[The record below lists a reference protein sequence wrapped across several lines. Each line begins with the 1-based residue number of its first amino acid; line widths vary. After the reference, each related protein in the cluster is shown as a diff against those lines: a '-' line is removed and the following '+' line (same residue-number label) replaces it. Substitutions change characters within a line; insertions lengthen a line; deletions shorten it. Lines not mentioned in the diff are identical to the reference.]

1 MLPPTKY
8 VSVSWCRLTPSQV
21 ADLGLDG
28 FAVDFIEAEPAMRTF
43 LCQVGQLD
51 RIVRRGS

>member
-1 MLPPTKY
+1 MPHLIKY
-8 VSVSWCRLTPSQV
+8 VLTSCSCLTRSQV

-28 FAVDFIEAEPAMRTF
+28 FAVDFIEADPAMRTY

-51 RIVRRGS
+51 RIVSYDE